1 MEGKNKSKSKQL
13 IIRLIYNLLQLLNE
27 NGGEL
32 RSSEIESKMAERLTF
47 DEWESQPYASGGV
60 RWLSYL
66 HFYSIDC
73 VKAGYIIKNK
83 GTWYL
88 TDDGRDAVE
97 KMDAEQLYTS
107 AHKAYLEWDK
117 NRSKF
122 TGKELHESDSISF
135 FDDIKAK
142 ADSDLM
148 GYISDRNPWEFQDMV
163 AALFRA
169 MGYYTPFIAP
179 KGKDGGVDVI
189 AYGDPLGATRP
200 ILKVQVKHFSTSNPV
215 AVDVIRSIVAV
226 AKGDVPIVV
235 TSGRFTEDAKN
246 EARRNNVRLIDGAE
260 FTSLWIEYYPKMNED
275 DKARMPIE
283 PIYFIK
289 REE

>member
-1 MEGKNKSKSKQL
+1 MDGKNKSKNKQL

-32 RSSEIESKMAERLTF
+32 RSSEVESKMAERLSF

-60 RWLSYL
+60 RWISYM

-73 VKAGYIIKNK
+73 VKAGYIVKNK

-88 TDDGRDAVE
+88 TDDGRDAIE
-97 KMDAEQLYTS
+97 KMDADQIYTA
-107 AHKAYLEWDK
+107 AHMAYLEWDK
-117 NRSKF
+117 NRNKF
-122 TGKELHESDSISF
+122 TGKELHENDSTSF

-148 GYISDRNPWEFQDMV
+148 GYISNRSPWEFQDMV

-226 AKGDVPIVV
+226 ANGDVPIVV

>member
-1 MEGKNKSKSKQL
+1 MEIKKSKSRQL
-13 IIRLIYNLLQLLNE
+13 AIRLVYNMLQLLNE

-32 RSSEIESKMAERLTF
+32 RSSEVESKMAERLTF
-47 DEWESQPYASGGV
+47 DEWENHPYASGGV
-60 RWLSYL
+60 RWMSYMY
-66 HFYSIDC
+66 FYSIDC

-88 TDDGRDAVE
+88 TDEGRDAVE
-97 KMDAEQLYTS
+97 NMDADQVYAA

-122 TGKELHESDSISF
+122 TDKELNESDSTSF

-142 ADSDLM
+142 ADGELM
-148 GYISDRNPWEFQDMV
+148 GYISDRSPWEFQDMV

-226 AKGDVPIVV
+226 ASGDVPIVV